1 MNTEIKE
8 YVEKMKNDTY
18 FTSIVEEY
26 NEEKSVDNFI
36 RLCQV
41 LEYREFYIAGN
52 INISDPT
59 LEKELLEKG
68 NLSNEVLEDKTKFE
82 IEPLRA

>member
-26 NEEKSVDNFI
+26 NEEKKSW
-36 RLCQV
+36 
-41 LEYREFYIAGN
+41 
-52 INISDPT
+52 
-59 LEKELLEKG
+59 
-68 NLSNEVLEDKTKFE
+68 
-82 IEPLRA
+82 